1 MRHNAYGLLL
11 AAGIILASPP
21 LAFSQPVQPQADLIQ
36 TINQELIRLSTQP
49 REVAVARVQE
59 LARLR
64 LIAFTK
70 LAQADPSRALS
81 LALPESTLVRLRAF
95 APDLAASLEEDGDW
109 SGPAQVVVE
118 DDFEHRASRRHISI
132 QSGGEWREVHFTD
145 PAPEIRS
152 GAVITARG
160 LRAGSIIVARE
171 ASLSL
176 TPASIGCSSIGPQKL
191 AILIVNFSGASV
203 PAALNSTTLGA
214 MVSGGGHS
222 LNAYWNEA
230 SYGSVSA
237 TADVF
242 GPFNLGANYTTYN
255 AVETAAINA
264 AATSGGVTFQNYNHV
279 VIVMPNN
286 FPTGGGLG
294 TVGCTDLTSPTTG
307 AFTAGV
313 VWLRSDFIAPG
324 GVVHNDIGVCGLAH
338 EDGHNMGLGH
348 ASSESYGNIPLG
360 SIGTVPTHD
369 EYGDRFSL
377 MGLCYTING
386 TTLLGHYA
394 AQHKVQLG
402 WMGNSNYQNVTA
414 SGTYTLAPIENSSSG
429 LQAIRVQRGAND
441 LWLWLEQRKSTGYDT
456 TFSALDGQ
464 VYSGALI
471 HYEDPSNQAYI
482 GYTRLLNFTAPTD
495 SVDFNEPALAA
506 GSSWSDPYSLLS
518 LNVTSIDSAGLHVT
532 VHYDTPCA
540 TLTPANRSYSPSAV
554 TSDSVTVT
562 ASGPCLWTAV
572 SNNSWISVTGGTSGS
587 GSGSVGYSVTANSGP
602 SPRTGTITIARQN
615 FTITQAST
623 NPQPTPVSVTPSNGA
638 SAVGTPQTFSFVYS
652 DGDGAADLTE
662 VSFLVNSTI
671 NTAAACYVAWF
682 SSDNTIRLYDD
693 AGDGAYTFGS
703 AVGSNSFGNSQCTVS
718 YSNPVAKSGNNVTLT
733 LSIAFS
739 GSFTGTQ
746 NIYMEAQDAAT
757 ADSGLKLL
765 GTRIIGTLTSITVTT
780 SPGGLQIIADGVTL
794 TAPQSFNW
802 VSGSSHTLNVTSPQG
817 SGTRYLF
824 GSWSDTGAQ
833 SHTVVT
839 PVSTTTYT
847 ANFTTQ
853 YLLTTNVSPGGSGAV
868 NASPSSGDG
877 YYNSGA
883 SVQLTAAPAA
893 GFVFS
898 AFSGDLT
905 GGSNPQ
911 SVSMT
916 AARTVTATFSP
927 IAPSVGPVAPGSGTG
942 ATQTFSGTYT
952 QSTGYHNLQ
961 WVQMLF
967 ATAPD
972 GGGQPY
978 CFVHY
983 DVQGNGLWL
992 YGDGGF
998 FLGPI
1003 APGTPSNVLQNSLCA
1018 LNTSAST
1025 VSGSGAT
1032 LTVNANLVFKSTVA
1046 RNVYMR
1052 AHNLA
1057 GADTGFMQTGTWN
1070 LTTAALGTMS
1080 LSPSSGSGGSQTFTL
1095 TYPDPAGFAGAAFG
1109 WEQFLI
1115 AAATDGG
1122 GLPFCF
1128 VHYDRGGNG
1137 LWMYSS
1143 DVGFFLGPVNP
1154 GTASGALHSSAC
1166 SINTA
1171 GATVANT
1178 SGNLVL
1184 TVPVTMNAPMS
1195 GAKKSF
1201 QRTLDVLN
1209 RDSGFQQ
1216 TGTWTIP

>member
-1 MRHNAYGLLL
+1 
-11 AAGIILASPP
+11 
-21 LAFSQPVQPQADLIQ
+21 
-36 TINQELIRLSTQP
+36 
-49 REVAVARVQE
+49 
-59 LARLR
+59 
-64 LIAFTK
+64 
-70 LAQADPSRALS
+70 
-81 LALPESTLVRLRAF
+81 
-95 APDLAASLEEDGDW
+95 
-109 SGPAQVVVE
+109 
-118 DDFEHRASRRHISI
+118 
-132 QSGGEWREVHFTD
+132 
-145 PAPEIRS
+145 
-152 GAVITARG
+152 
-160 LRAGSIIVARE
+160 
-171 ASLSL
+171 
-176 TPASIGCSSIGPQKL
+176 
-191 AILIVNFSGASV
+191 
-203 PAALNSTTLGA
+203 
-214 MVSGGGHS
+214 
-222 LNAYWNEA
+222 
-230 SYGSVSA
+230 
-237 TADVF
+237 
-242 GPFNLGANYTTYN
+242 
-255 AVETAAINA
+255 
-264 AATSGGVTFQNYNHV
+264 
-279 VIVMPNN
+279 
-286 FPTGGGLG
+286 
-294 TVGCTDLTSPTTG
+294 
-307 AFTAGV
+307 
-313 VWLRSDFIAPG
+313 
-324 GVVHNDIGVCGLAH
+324 
-338 EDGHNMGLGH
+338 
-348 ASSESYGNIPLG
+348 
-360 SIGTVPTHD
+360 
-369 EYGDRFSL
+369 
-377 MGLCYTING
+377 
-386 TTLLGHYA
+386 
-394 AQHKVQLG
+394 
-402 WMGNSNYQNVTA
+402 
-414 SGTYTLAPIENSSSG
+414 
-429 LQAIRVQRGAND
+429 
-441 LWLWLEQRKSTGYDT
+441 LWLEQRKSTGYDA

-471 HYEDPSNQAYI
+471 HYEDPSNQTYL

-518 LNVTSIDSAGLHVT
+518 LNVTSIDSAGLHVN
-532 VHYDTPCA
+532 VNYDTPCA
-540 TLTPANRSYSPSAV
+540 TLTPSSRSYSPSAV

-587 GSGSVGYSVTANSGP
+587 GSGSVSYSVSANSGP

-615 FTITQAST
+615 LTITQAST
-623 NPQPTPVSVTPSNGA
+623 NPQPTPVSVTPSSGA
-638 SAVGTPQTFSFVYS
+638 SAVGTPQAFSFVYS

-662 VSFLVNSTI
+662 VSFLVNST
-671 NTAAACYVAWF
+671 TSPAAACYVAWF

-718 YSNPVAKSGNNVTLT
+718 YSNPVVKSGNNVTLT

-739 GSFTGTQ
+739 SSFTGAQ

-757 ADSGLKLL
+757 ADSGFKLL
-765 GTRIIGTLTSITVTT
+765 GTRTVGTLTSITVTT
-780 SPGGLQIIADGVTL
+780 SPGGQQVIVDGVTL

-802 VSGSSHTLNVTSPQG
+802 VSGSSHTVNVTSPQG
-817 SGTRYLF
+817 SGTRYVF

-839 PVSTTTYT
+839 PASTTTYT

-853 YLLTTNVSPGGSGAV
+853 YLLTTNISPGGSGAV
-868 NASPSSGDG
+868 NANPSSGDG
-877 YYNSGA
+877 YFNSGT
-883 SVQLTAAPAA
+883 SVQLTAAPAS
-893 GFVFS
+893 GFGFS

-905 GGSNPQ
+905 GGTNPQ
-911 SVSMT
+911 SLMMSAVRM
-916 AARTVTATFSP
+916 VTATFSAIP
-927 IAPSVGPVAPGSGTG
+927 PSVGPVAPSSGTG
-942 ATQTFSGTYT
+942 ATQIFSGTYT

-972 GGGQPY
+972 GGGQLF

-1070 LTTAALGTMS
+1070 LTAAALGTMS

-1122 GLPFCF
+1122 AQPFCF

-1143 DVGFFLGPVNP
+1143 DVGFFLGPVTP

-1171 GATVANT
+1171 GTTVANT

-1184 TVPVTMNAPMS
+1184 TVPVTMKAPMS
-1195 GAKKSF
+1195 GAKKTF